1 MVHGDEKALLQMV
14 TNLID
19 NALKYTSE
27 GGQVKIELGTDDSW
41 AYFSVTDTG
50 IGISEQEQQRVFER
64 FYRADKARSTE
75 LGGTGLGLSI
85 VRRIALAHGGD
96 VSVES
101 TLGTGSVFKV
111 KLPSSGIAGTVQ

>member
-50 IGISEQEQQRVFER
+50 IASRNRSSKECLN
-64 FYRADKARSTE
+64 DSTE
-75 LGGTGLGLSI
+75 
-85 VRRIALAHGGD
+85 
-96 VSVES
+96 S
-101 TLGTGSVFKV
+101 TKRDPQSWGE
-111 KLPSSGIAGTVQ
+111 PDWDYP

>member
-50 IGISEQEQQRVFER
+50 IASRNRSSKECLN
-64 FYRADKARSTE
+64 DSTE
-75 LGGTGLGLSI
+75 STKRDPQSWGGTGLGLSI
-85 VRRIALAHGGD
+85 VRHIALAHGGD